1 MLFDLI
7 VHVDSN
13 ERKTLMEYLDDH
25 ADILRHYMNVWMV
38 VWCSSRNF
46 KTKSKYT
53 ETEVKF
59 KA

>member
-25 ADILRHYMNVWMV
+25 ADILEHYNVLNWMYSGV
-38 VWCSSRNF
+38 QSRNF
-46 KTKSKYT
+46 KTEYT